1 MTSALRTAAFIAY
14 KSIRRGRRGTLVL
27 MLLILSMSFFNMMF
41 VPSVFSGLLGTIV
54 GLLTNTTTS
63 SIVVTPTEFPV
74 PKQFISDERQVR
86 AQIETIPGVL
96 GTTRIYLTA
105 GSVSFDPE
113 KNGVFKRVSAQII
126 GVDPGEV
133 DNALSL
139 KKYLV
144 AGQFLTSEDTD
155 QILLPAALAGGY
167 GLPVPTDLGG
177 AKVGDKVNVVY
188 GNGVTRAYTVK
199 GIVNITFGTA
209 LTNTYITTRE
219 AESVLSA
226 SNQASQILVKAD
238 EGRAPLAN
246 YKARIEALAPTLK
259 VQVYSELL
267 AVIQSVL
274 DAFTLI
280 ALIVSVISIAV
291 AAVTIFV
298 MIYINA
304 VSKRRQIGILKAV
317 GIKEGI
323 IVYSYVFQ
331 SLFYVLCGIV
341 IGLIFIFGILLPI
354 LSRHPIM
361 LPFGPMQFSF
371 SGSLVAKSIAG
382 LVLAG
387 FFAGVIP
394 ARLVAREKILKAIW
408 G

>member
-1 MTSALRTAAFIAY
+1 MHSIRTAAFIAY
-14 KSIRRGRRGTLVL
+14 KSIVRGRRGTLIL
-27 MLLILSMSFFNMMF
+27 MLLILSLSFFNMLF
-41 VPSVFSGLLGTIV
+41 VPSVFSGLLNTIT

-63 SIVVTPTEFPV
+63 SIVVSPEQV
-74 PKQFISDERQVR
+74 PIPKTFISNETRLR
-86 AQIETIPGVL
+86 AQIQTIPGVL
-96 GTTRIYLTA
+96 GTTRTYLTA
-105 GSVSFDPE
+105 GSISFDPD
-113 KNGVFKRVSAQII
+113 KNGVYKRVSAQII
-126 GVDPGEV
+126 GIDPDQV

-139 KKYLV
+139 KQYLV
-144 AGQFLTSEDTD
+144 AGRFLAPTDTD

-177 AKVGDKVNVVY
+177 ATVGDKVDVTY
-188 GNGVTRAYTVK
+188 GNGVMRQYTVK

-219 AESVLSA
+219 ADSVLGA
-226 SNQASQILVKAD
+226 SDQASQILVKVDMKAH
-238 EGRAPLAN
+238 PLSY
-246 YKARIEALAPTLK
+246 YKARIQALAPTLK
-259 VQVYSELL
+259 VQPYSELL

-304 VSKRRQIGILKAV
+304 VGKRRQIGILKAI
-317 GIKEGI
+317 GIKERI

-331 SLFYVLCGIV
+331 SLFYVVCGILA
-341 IGLIFIFGILLPI
+341 GLAFVFGILLPV
-354 LSRHPIM
+354 LSRYPIM

-371 SGSLVAKSIAG
+371 SASLVGESIVG
-382 LVLAG
+382 LIIAG
-387 FFAGVIP
+387 FFSGVIP
-394 ARLVAREKILKAIW
+394 ARLVAREKILTAIW